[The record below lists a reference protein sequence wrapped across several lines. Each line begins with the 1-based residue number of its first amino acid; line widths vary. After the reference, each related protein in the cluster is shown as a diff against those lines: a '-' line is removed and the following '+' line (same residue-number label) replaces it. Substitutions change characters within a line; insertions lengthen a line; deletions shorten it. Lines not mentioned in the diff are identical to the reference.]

1 MLDIL
6 RMLSEAQ
13 GIKIDHPRLCGSFY
27 VRSLD
32 KDDPLPDFSHSL
44 PDTPLTQKEWIWVAF
59 GARDNK
65 PLGLI
70 AAAPLHGIVLLVRI
84 YAIDEAPK
92 SIAVGMLRKVLAD
105 CKDRGYTRYAL
116 HLDLRL
122 DNEARL
128 ARIVK
133 KAGGSEISSHTL
145 FHGPIE
151 PGRW

>member
-6 RMLSEAQ
+6 RMLNESM
-13 GIKIDHPRLCGSFY
+13 GLKTDHPRICGSYY
-27 VRSLD
+27 VRPLD
-32 KDDPLPDFSHSL
+32 KDEPLPDFNHGL

-65 PLGLI
+65 PLALI

-84 YAIDEAPK
+84 YAIDSAPT
-92 SIAVGMLRKVLAD
+92 SIAVGMLRKLLAD
-105 CKDRGYTRYAL
+105 SKDRGYTRYAL

-128 ARIVK
+128 ARIVLK
-133 KAGGSEISSHTL
+133 SGGSKVSEHTL

>member
-1 MLDIL
+1 MLDVL
-6 RMLSEAQ
+6 QMLNEAM
-13 GIKIDHPRLCGSFY
+13 GLKADHPRICGSFY

-32 KDDPLPDFSHSL
+32 KDDSLPPFNHGL
-44 PDTPLTQKEWIWVAF
+44 PDTPLTQKDWIWVAF
-59 GARDNK
+59 REKDNK

-84 YAIDEAPK
+84 YAIEEAPK
-92 SIAVGMLRKVLAD
+92 AIAVGMLRKVLAD
-105 CKDRGYTRYAL
+105 SSARGYTRYAL
-116 HLDLRL
+116 HLDLSL

-128 ARIVK
+128 ARIVLK
-133 KAGGSEISSHTL
+133 SGGSEISKQTL